1 MSNTSLISNI
11 ENSLAS
17 VRSGKGEVETLAKVV
32 RESGRAL
39 EGMPYSLAR
48 EVTSL
53 ADALDLCAY
62 QRKEGFVPNLESALS
77 NLETWLRQLP
87 RRVA

>member
-1 MSNTSLISNI
+1 M
-11 ENSLAS
+11 AS
-17 VRSGKGEVETLAKVV
+17 VRSGKGEVEALAKVV

-39 EGMPYSLAR
+39 DGMPYSLAR
-48 EVTSL
+48 EVASL